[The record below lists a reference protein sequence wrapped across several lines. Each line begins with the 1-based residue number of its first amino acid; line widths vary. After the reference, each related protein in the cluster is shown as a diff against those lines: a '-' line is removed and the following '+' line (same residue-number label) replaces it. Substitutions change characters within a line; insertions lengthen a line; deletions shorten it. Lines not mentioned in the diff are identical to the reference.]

1 MLGLGP
7 SAAAPDISD
16 AMAARIGADSG
27 VVRGILIEQL
37 PSSDAQLV
45 ALSDQLRD
53 LETAVRSATRPERI
67 QP

>member
-1 MLGLGP
+1 VF
-7 SAAAPDISD
+7 DISD